1 MEDLIKNIFIIQ
13 NCWENIFDKNIL
25 LRTKKVII
33 ENIDNWRPHE
43 NDFVCN
49 MFVSGLP
56 MICLFATFVPFFS
69 FFTLCSCA
77 CAMLLCSVVFSPH
90 HQLLSLDIKLH

>member
-1 MEDLIKNIFIIQ
+1 
-13 NCWENIFDKNIL
+13 
-25 LRTKKVII
+25 
-33 ENIDNWRPHE
+33 
-43 NDFVCN
+43 
-49 MFVSGLP
+49 

>member
-1 MEDLIKNIFIIQ
+1 MKVLIKNIFIIQ
-13 NCWENIFDKNIL
+13 NSWENILDENIL

-33 ENIDNWRPHE
+33 ENIDNWGSHE
-43 NDFVCN
+43 NDLLCN

-69 FFTLCSCA
+69 FFTLCSCV